1 MESKSKKIKVTI
13 EELNMICNEVAKRVK
28 LVTDVRTKLNG
39 QQKDTFL
46 QSVVDELNSI
56 APQVSDR

>member
-1 MESKSKKIKVTI
+1 
-13 EELNMICNEVAKRVK
+13 MICNEVAKRVK